1 MKERVKY
8 LWSFLRY
15 ETKKGI
21 DRKRHNSALPLFEI
35 KPIIQVHEL
44 SQEKELNQPKLDSKP
59 ISRSG
64 IHESI
69 EESNHLNP
77 DTPGKLF

>member
-21 DRKRHNSALPLFEI
+21 DRKRKNSSLPLFDVN
-35 KPIIQVHEL
+35 PVIQINEL

-59 ISRSG
+59 MSRSG
-64 IHESI
+64 IHESN
-69 EESNHLNP
+69 EEINHLNP

>member
-21 DRKRHNSALPLFEI
+21 NRKRQNSALPLFDRI
-35 KPIIQVHEL
+35 PIILLREL

-59 ISRSG
+59 VSRSG
-64 IHESI
+64 IHESN
-69 EESNHLNP
+69 EEINHLNP